1 MKKILSTTLAVAFG
15 VTMLTGCIE
24 EYDPQTSYVSE
35 DQASNA
41 PGSFQNFVNGI
52 TSPMIGEFN
61 YSATQMYP
69 FDFGYPGFYQQ
80 RDVMGQDIVPG
91 GAGNW
96 FNTWYSCGTALGPQY
111 ALCQVPWTIY
121 YNWIKN
127 CNTVIQMA
135 GEEPDEEHRSG
146 AGIAYAMRAMFY
158 MDLARMFAQQTYATN
173 QEAETV
179 PIVIE
184 TTTPEDLT
192 NNPRATNKDMWDF
205 IISDLGKAEEYIA
218 DYQRSDK
225 YTPDLSVVYGL
236 KARAYLTMENWEEAE
251 RYAKLAQDGYTIM
264 SEADYT
270 NRETGFNTPNSSWM
284 FGLTFASDSPCILE
298 NDADSSWGSLMSIEL
313 APDGCGYASNYG
325 YPMLIDRHL
334 YETIPSTDFRKNNF
348 IDFAIDGMETQ
359 AEKMEALRAY
369 TDYPENVYATGYN
382 SYGEG
387 VGGLTLKFRLAGGA
401 AGRTNQYVGFVQAVP
416 LMRVEEMYLI
426 EAEAAGMQ
434 EESRGITL
442 LTNFAKQRDPEYV
455 YGTHNEAYGNNST
468 SQFQNEVWWQRR
480 VELWGEGFATFDIK
494 RLNKGVI
501 RSYANTN
508 HLEGNRWNT
517 TTPPDWM
524 NLCIVQ
530 SETNYNVACTNNPTP
545 IPPSSD
551 SDEFVW

>member
-80 RDVMGQDIVPG
+80 RDVMGQDVVPG

-251 RYAKLAQDGYTIM
+251 RYAKLAQEGYTIM

-480 VELWGEGFATFDIK
+480 VEVWGEGFATFDIK

>member
-1 MKKILSTTLAVAFG
+1 
-15 VTMLTGCIE
+15 
-24 EYDPQTSYVSE
+24 
-35 DQASNA
+35 
-41 PGSFQNFVNGI
+41 
-52 TSPMIGEFN
+52 
-61 YSATQMYP
+61 
-69 FDFGYPGFYQQ
+69 
-80 RDVMGQDIVPG
+80 
-91 GAGNW
+91 
-96 FNTWYSCGTALGPQY
+96 
-111 ALCQVPWTIY
+111 
-121 YNWIKN
+121 
-127 CNTVIQMA
+127 
-135 GEEPDEEHRSG
+135 
-146 AGIAYAMRAMFY
+146 
-158 MDLARMFAQQTYATN
+158 
-173 QEAETV
+173 
-179 PIVIE
+179 
-184 TTTPEDLT
+184 
-192 NNPRATNKDMWDF
+192 
-205 IISDLGKAEEYIA
+205 
-218 DYQRSDK
+218 
-225 YTPDLSVVYGL
+225 
-236 KARAYLTMENWEEAE
+236 
-251 RYAKLAQDGYTIM
+251 
-264 SEADYT
+264 
-270 NRETGFNTPNSSWM
+270 
-284 FGLTFASDSPCILE
+284 
-298 NDADSSWGSLMSIEL
+298 MSIEL
-313 APDGCGYASNYG
+313 EAGGCGYASNYG

-369 TDYPENVYATGYN
+369 TDYPENVYATGYG

-401 AGRTNQYVGFVQAVP
+401 AGRSNQYVGFVQAVP

>member
-1 MKKILSTTLAVAFG
+1 MEYFCVIIFKRETFMRRLHFAILILGVLVMFASCSTTK
-15 VTMLTGCIE
+15 
-24 EYDPQTSYVSE
+24 YVPEGKYLLDDVRIHSDNNE
-35 DQASNA
+35 IRS
-41 PGSFQNFVNGI
+41 S
-52 TSPMIGEFN
+52 TLSP
-61 YSATQMYP
+61 
-69 FDFGYPGFYQQ
+69 
-80 RDVMGQDIVPG
+80 
-91 GAGNW
+91 
-96 FNTWYSCGTALGPQY
+96 
-111 ALCQVPWTIY
+111 
-121 YNWIKN
+121 
-127 CNTVIQMA
+127 
-135 GEEPDEEHRSG
+135 
-146 AGIAYAMRAMFY
+146 
-158 MDLARMFAQQTYATN
+158 
-173 QEAETV
+173 
-179 PIVIE
+179 
-184 TTTPEDLT
+184 
-192 NNPRATNKDMWDF
+192 
-205 IISDLGKAEEYIA
+205 
-218 DYQRSDK
+218 
-225 YTPDLSVVYGL
+225 
-236 KARAYLTMENWEEAE
+236 YL
-251 RYAKLAQDGYTIM
+251 RQ
-264 SEADYT
+264 
-270 NRETGFNTPNSSWM
+270 TPNSKWFSLIKTQLYVYNWSGRDTTRWINRTLRRM
-284 FGLTFASDSPCILE
+284 GDAPVIYDEETLTRYAIEAIQVSPE
-298 NDADSSWGSLMSIEL
+298 
-313 APDGCGYASNYG
+313 

-359 AEKMEALRAY
+359 AEKIEALRAY
-369 TDYPENVYATGYN
+369 TDYPENVYATGYG

-401 AGRTNQYVGFVQAVP
+401 AGRSNQYVGFVQAVP